1 MSLILLAKLEVVTT
15 LDKQTKIGEVQVH
28 HGKLRIGLEKDE
40 GEWILIVR
48 RGNEEWR
55 KRLEELSFEEIYAS
69 IRMTT
74 LLLPP
79 PHLIADAIF
88 RLLNAAREYQR
99 KTGELSN
106 F

>member
-1 MSLILLAKLEVVTT
+1 MYKT
-15 LDKQTKIGEVQVH
+15 KKIGEVQVS
-28 HGKLRIGLEKDE
+28 HGKLRIGLEKDNE
-40 GEWILIVR
+40 EWILVVR

-55 KRLEELSFEEIYAS
+55 RRLEELSFEEIYAS

-79 PHLIADAIF
+79 PHFVADAIF

-99 KTGELSN
+99 RSE
-106 F
+106 